1 MKLEKWR
8 QKRAQQKKMRRI
20 KRERLKETKQLEKL
34 KAVREK
40 NLDKRSEA
48 LAKILEPLLTMRSD
62 ILEEAKAIDSFRSYM
77 IDQVL
82 KDELE
87 ASEKEKRLSSIME
100 FDPTSEK
107 MKQLERQIQ
116 LEFDKV
122 NQSVKS

>member
-48 LAKILEPLLTMRSD
+48 LAKILEPLLSLRSD

-107 MKQLERQIQ
+107 MKELERQIQ

>member
-107 MKQLERQIQ
+107 MKELERQIQ